1 MASGFNFSRGGMDI
15 NGFGVGPTVASVRPP
30 YGPNAAGVTGGEPLT
45 RRDRMTQSQGGAASG
60 GDAVPGSPVI
70 VLAGFIGIAFILWLA
85 RKNSSY
91 LQQNTLGFN
100 TYNVVSIW
108 AVATIGILL
117 AKIVFN
123 KVNVPGV
130 TPVVNAV

>member
-1 MASGFNFSRGGMDI
+1 MIQSQSGGGTMA
-15 NGFGVGPTVASVRPP
+15 
-30 YGPNAAGVTGGEPLT
+30 AAG
-45 RRDRMTQSQGGAASG
+45 S
-60 GDAVPGSPVI
+60 VPGSPVV

-100 TYNVVSIW
+100 TFNVISIW

-123 KVNVPGV
+123 KIQVPGV

>member
-1 MASGFNFSRGGMDI
+1 MGYNVSRGGMDI
-15 NGFGVGPTVASVRPP
+15 NGFGVGPTVASIRPP

-45 RRDRMTQSQGGAASG
+45 RKDRMQQTSAGPSSSG
-60 GDAVPGSPVI
+60 GDVPGSPVI

-100 TYNVVSIW
+100 TFNVIAIW
-108 AVATIGILL
+108 ATATIGIL
-117 AKIVFN
+117 
-123 KVNVPGV
+123 
-130 TPVVNAV
+130 

>member
-1 MASGFNFSRGGMDI
+1 MGYNVSRGGMDI
-15 NGFGVGPTVASVRPP
+15 NGFGVGPTVASIRPP
-30 YGPNAAGVTGGEPLT
+30 FGPNAAGVTGGEPLT
-45 RRDRMTQSQGGAASG
+45 RKDRMQQTSTGPSSSG
-60 GDAVPGSPVI
+60 GDVPGSPVI

-91 LQQNTLGFN
+91 LQQNTSDL
-100 TYNVVSIW
+100 TPSTSISIW
-108 AVATIGILL
+108 ATATIGILL

-123 KVNVPGV
+123 KIQVPGV